1 MDILHMIGGPA
12 VGALIGYCT
21 NYIAVK
27 MLFRPLRPIKIGNYV
42 LPFTPGI
49 IPKRK
54 PALAKALGNAVGN
67 TLLTA
72 DDLKNTLLSDEVK
85 NTVSTMLINQLQEVT
100 KSKQTVKDIVLSVT
114 DEEQYLERKE
124 KWTEEIT
131 NRIMDNLEKLD
142 IGNIVVTEGKKAV
155 REKMSGSF
163 VSMFLNDD
171 LMDSLAQPI
180 GEAVEQYLYME
191 GRDYIEPLVSKE
203 LDDFSQN
210 EVGTVVTEMELDFMK
225 ISHKIEQWYED
236 GIEKF
241 ATPIVEQFHISDIV
255 EQKVNEMPVEDLEQ
269 LVLSVMKHELQMV
282 VNLGALIGLVLG
294 VLNILF

>member
-1 MDILHMIGGPA
+1 MDILHIVGGPL

-27 MLFRPLRPIKIGNYV
+27 MLFRPLRPIKIGSMV

-54 PALAKALGNAVGN
+54 PELAQALGNAVGN
-67 TLLTA
+67 KLLTTE
-72 DDLKNTLLSDEVK
+72 DLKKTLLSDEVK
-85 NTVSTMLINQLQEVT
+85 KTVSTMLVNQLQEVVNCR
-100 KSKQTVKDIVLSVT
+100 QTIKEMLLCIT
-114 DEEQYLERKE
+114 DEEQFLDKKE
-124 KWTEEIT
+124 EWTEKIT
-131 NRIMDNLEKLD
+131 DRIMDNLEKMK
-142 IGNIVVTEGKKAV
+142 IGDIVVSEGKKAV

-163 VSMFLNDD
+163 VSMFLNND

-191 GRDYIEPLVSKE
+191 GRDYIEPLVAKE
-203 LDDFSQN
+203 LDEFGQN
-210 EVGTVVTEMELDFMK
+210 EIGAMVSSMDIDFTK
-225 ISHKIEQWYED
+225 ISDKIEQWYQN
-236 GIEKF
+236 GIEQF
-241 ATPIVEQFHISDIV
+241 VTPIVEQFHISSIV

-294 VLNILF
+294 ILNILF

>member
-1 MDILHMIGGPA
+1 MDILHVIGGPL

-27 MLFRPLRPIKIGNYV
+27 MLFRPLRPVKIGNIV

-49 IPKRK
+49 MPKRK

-67 TLLTA
+67 TLLTTE
-72 DDLKNTLLSDEVK
+72 DLKKTLLSDEVK
-85 NTVSTMLINQLQEVT
+85 KTVSTMLVNQLQAVANC
-100 KSKQTVKDIVLSVT
+100 KQTIKEIVLSVT
-114 DEEQYLERKE
+114 DEEQYLDKKE
-124 KWTEEIT
+124 EWTEKIT
-131 NRIMDNLEKLD
+131 DRIMTNLEKMD
-142 IGNIVVTEGKKAV
+142 IGNIVATEGKKAV

-203 LDDFSQN
+203 LDEFSQN
-210 EVGTVVTEMELDFMK
+210 EIGTVVTSMDIDFTKMAQT
-225 ISHKIEQWYED
+225 IEQWYQN
-236 GIEKF
+236 GIEQF
-241 ATPIVEQFHISDIV
+241 ITPIVEQFHISSIV

-294 VLNILF
+294 ILNILF